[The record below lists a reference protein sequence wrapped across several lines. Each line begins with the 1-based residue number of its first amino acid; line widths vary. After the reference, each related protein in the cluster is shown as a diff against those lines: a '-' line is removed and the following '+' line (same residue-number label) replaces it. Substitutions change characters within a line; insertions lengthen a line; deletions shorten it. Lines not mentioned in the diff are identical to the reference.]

1 VTTTAAD
8 ANPCSL
14 DVAIVGGGLA
24 GSLLARQLR
33 RQAPELSVGL
43 FEQERETSFKVGE
56 ATVEIASN
64 YLVRRLGL
72 STYLYERQLPKNGL
86 RYFFDTPECDRPL
99 EEMSEVGSVSL
110 PFHPAFQLDRASL
123 EADLQAMNRRDGV
136 HLRSGARVEAL
147 ELGSGGARHR
157 FAVTDDSGTRTYDAR
172 WLIDAAGRRGFL
184 ARRLGLRVD
193 EDGHRIGSVWGRFE
207 DVVDID
213 SFGPEAF
220 RSRIRH
226 TPRRL
231 STIHFWYRGY
241 WVWFIPLR
249 GGLTS
254 VGVTGERVS
263 RDRELRTRDGF
274 QRFLA
279 THHAIAT
286 LLRGAKLVDL
296 GSLARIAY
304 STRRYFAADDRWG
317 LSGEAATAADPLYS
331 PGSDFIA
338 LENDFLVD
346 LVVRDATGE
355 SADALAERAGLYDDY
370 LQFRQRATM
379 LLYEGLYDTLGSFE
393 LACAKWDFDIGLYY
407 NLWVTAYLRDQHLD
421 LEFLRAQLRLEP
433 FVLRAMRNFAALFQR
448 VAQTLEARGDYYR
461 ANTGRFYHGLTNI
474 DFAERVGCD
483 RSEAEVMTTTL
494 DLFNCVRAQAAV
506 LLGTADSVTAVA
518 PQPMSAFLGRRPVV

>member
-1 VTTTAAD
+1 MTVATDTR
-8 ANPCSL
+8 PCSL

-24 GSLLARQLR
+24 GNLLARQLR

-43 FEQERETSFKVGE
+43 FEQDTETSFKVGE

-86 RYFFDTPECDRPL
+86 RYFFDTPERDCPL
-99 EEMSEVGSVSL
+99 EDMSEVGSVSL

-136 HLRSGARVEAL
+136 QLRSGARVEAL

-157 FAVTDDSGTRTYDAR
+157 FTVAEESGPREYDAR
-172 WLIDAAGRRGFL
+172 WLIDAAGRNGFL
-184 ARRLGLRVD
+184 ARRLGLRID

-207 DVVDID
+207 HVVDID
-213 SFGPEAF
+213 TFGPEAF

-254 VGVTGERVS
+254 VGVTGERVGRS
-263 RDRELRTRDGF
+263 RELRTRDGF
-274 QRFLA
+274 QRFLEE
-279 THHAIAT
+279 HHAIAT

-304 STRRYFAADDRWG
+304 STKRYLAAGDRWG
-317 LSGEAATAADPLYS
+317 LTGEAATAADPLYS

-346 LVVRDATGE
+346 LITRDAGGE
-355 SADALAERAGLYDDY
+355 DAEALSQRAGLYEDY

-421 LEFLRAQLRLEP
+421 AEFLRSQLRLEP
-433 FVLRAMRNFAALFQR
+433 FVLRAMRNFTALFRR
-448 VAQTLEARGDYYR
+448 VADALESRGDYHR

-474 DFAERVGCD
+474 DFAERVGCE
-483 RSEAEVMTTTL
+483 RSEEEIMSATL

-506 LLGTADSVTAVA
+506 LLGAAGSVAAVP
-518 PQPMSAFLGRRPVV
+518 PQPMSAFLGRRPVL

>member
-1 VTTTAAD
+1 MATAGD
-8 ANPCSL
+8 ARPRSL

-24 GSLLARQLR
+24 GNLLARQLR
-33 RQAPELSVGL
+33 RQAPELTVGI
-43 FEQERETSFKVGE
+43 FEQETATSFKVGE

-86 RYFFDTPECDRPL
+86 RYFFDTPERDCPL
-99 EEMSEVGSVSL
+99 EQMSEVGSVSL

-123 EADLQAMNRRDGV
+123 EADLQALNRRDGV
-136 HLRSGARVEAL
+136 HLRSGARVADL
-147 ELGSGGARHR
+147 ALGSGGARHR
-157 FAVTDDSGTRTYDAR
+157 LTVVEESGTREFDVR
-172 WLIDAAGRRGFL
+172 WLVDAAGRIGFL
-184 ARRLGLRVD
+184 ARRLGLRID
-193 EDGHRIGSVWGRFE
+193 EDRHRIGSVWGRFE

-213 SFGPEAF
+213 AFGPEEF
-220 RSRIRH
+220 RSRVRH

-254 VGVTGERVS
+254 IGVTGACVA
-263 RDRELRTRDGF
+263 RDRSLRTRDGF
-274 QRFLA
+274 QRFLEE
-279 THHAIAT
+279 HHAIAT

-304 STRRYFAADDRWG
+304 STKQFCSADGRWG

-338 LENDFLVD
+338 IENDFLAD
-346 LVVRDATGE
+346 LITRDAAGE
-355 SADALAERAGLYDDY
+355 ASEALAQRAALYDAY

-421 LEFLRAQLRLEP
+421 SEFLRSQLRLEP
-433 FVLRAMRNFAALFQR
+433 FVLRAMQNFSGLFRR
-448 VAQTLEARGDYYR
+448 VAESLEARGEYHR

-483 RSEAEVMTTTL
+483 RSEDEVMATTL
-494 DLFNCVRAQAAV
+494 DLFNRVRAQAAV
-506 LLGTADSVTAVA
+506 LLGTAASVAAVP
-518 PQPMSAFLGRRPVV
+518 PQPMGVFLGRRPVL